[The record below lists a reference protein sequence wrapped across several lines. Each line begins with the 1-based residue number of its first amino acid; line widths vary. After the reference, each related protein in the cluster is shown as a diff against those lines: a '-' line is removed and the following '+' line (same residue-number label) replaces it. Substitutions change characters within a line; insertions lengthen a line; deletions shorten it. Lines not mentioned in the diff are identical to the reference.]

1 MIKVIDKKVEPEK
14 VLTGSTFLL
23 KIKIFKGLT
32 YNELKE
38 KTYTEANSYEYSQF
52 LKGE

>member
-1 MIKVIDKKVEPEK
+1 MIKVIEKVVEPSK
-14 VLTGSTFLL
+14 VLVGSTFLF

-38 KTYTEANSYEYSQF
+38 KTYNEAMDYTYSQ

>member
-1 MIKVIDKKVEPEK
+1 MIKVIDKVVGPSK
-14 VLTGSTFLL
+14 VLVGSTFLL

-38 KTYTEANSYEYSQF
+38 KTYNQADNYTYSQ

>member
-1 MIKVIDKKVEPEK
+1 MIRIIDKVVEPSK
-14 VLTGSTFLL
+14 VLVSSTFLL

-38 KTYTEANSYEYSQF
+38 KTYNEAMDYTYSQ

>member
-1 MIKVIDKKVEPEK
+1 MIKVIDKILEPNK
-14 VLTGSTFLL
+14 IVAGSTFLL

-32 YNELKE
+32 YNELKA
-38 KTYTEANSYEYSQF
+38 KTYDETKSYTYSQ